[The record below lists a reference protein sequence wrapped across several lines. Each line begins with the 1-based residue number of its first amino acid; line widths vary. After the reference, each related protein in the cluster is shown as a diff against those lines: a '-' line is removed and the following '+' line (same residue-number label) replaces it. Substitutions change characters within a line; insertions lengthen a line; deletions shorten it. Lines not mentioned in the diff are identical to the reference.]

1 MPKDILDYSN
11 TIFYKIYCKD
21 PNINDIYIGHTTD
34 FIKRKRTHKQSCIN
48 PKSTN
53 YKCKLYNVIR
63 DNMGWDNWKMDI
75 IAFHNCNDL
84 HSAKKQEQYYFEKY
98 NATLNSI
105 EPLPQQKRIS
115 KQSEN
120 KIRREPLYC
129 KTCNVYFNTRKLQ
142 EQHNKRP
149 KHIKLLQSS
158 GDNLLETNNEIIAKF
173 VCEKCNFNCNKNSL
187 FQRHL
192 MTNKHIT
199 TCNNIDNS
207 LICQCGKKYSCRQNL
222 HRHKKRCVKILS
234 DGADHSLNPFLY
246 MCNCGKKYKHNSGL
260 YRHKKDC
267 NYVDVKPNTV
277 VDINMQSIDPT
288 TVVTLLKENIELKK
302 IMIKQN
308 IEIHQNLTK

>member
-21 PNINDIYIGHTTD
+21 PNINDTYIGHTTD
-34 FIKRKRTHKQSCIN
+34 FIKRKSTHKQSCIN

-173 VCEKCNFNCNKNSL
+173 VCEKCNFNCINKKDY
-187 FQRHL
+187 
-192 MTNKHIT
+192 NKHLNTAKHQILT
-199 TCNNIDNS
+199 NTIEKPPKPLS
-207 LICQCGKKYSCRQNL
+207 YICDCGKEYKHNSSLWN
-222 HRHKKRCVKILS
+222 HKKRC
-234 DGADHSLNPFLY
+234 
-246 MCNCGKKYKHNSGL
+246 
-260 YRHKKDC
+260 
-267 NYVDVKPNTV
+267 NYADVKPNTV
-277 VDINMQSIDPT
+277 DDINMQSIDPT
-288 TVVTLLKENIELKK
+288 TVVTLLHLFSFNTPIF
-302 IMIKQN
+302 IKYL
-308 IEIHQNLTK
+308 IKY